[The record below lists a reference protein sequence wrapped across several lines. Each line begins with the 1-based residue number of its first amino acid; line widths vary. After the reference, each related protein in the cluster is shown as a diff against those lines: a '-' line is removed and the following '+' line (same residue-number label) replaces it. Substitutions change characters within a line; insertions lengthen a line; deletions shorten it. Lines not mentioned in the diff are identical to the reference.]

1 MLKENDVAPDFSLP
15 RLASGKEQFYSNDG
29 RLIFLVF
36 YKFSCPTCQ
45 LALPYINKI
54 YEAHGNDVRFF
65 AIAQDNAEKTEQFA
79 KDYALT
85 LPLLLD
91 ETPYP
96 VSRKYQLVSV
106 PSIFLINP
114 DHTIRFAGEGFVKQE
129 LLNLA
134 DVIAEKAGKE
144 QVEIFGNDPVPEFKP
159 G

>member
-1 MLKENDVAPDFSLP
+1 MLNTNDIAPDFNLP
-15 RLASGKEQFYSNDG
+15 RLASGKDQLYSDDG
-29 RLIFLVF
+29 RLTFLVF

-54 YEAHGNDVRFF
+54 YEAYANDVRFF

-79 KDYALT
+79 KDYGLT

-96 VSRKYQLVSV
+96 VSRQYQLVSV
-106 PSIFLINP
+106 PTIFLINP
-114 DHTIRFAGEGFVKQE
+114 DHTIRYSGEGFVKQE

-134 DVIAEKAGKE
+134 DVIAEKTGKPQIE
-144 QVEIFGNDPVPEFKP
+144 LFGSEPVPEFKP

>member
-1 MLKENDVAPDFSLP
+1 MLNTNDIAPDFTLP
-15 RLASGKEQFYSNDG
+15 RLATGNEQLYSNDG
-29 RLIFLVF
+29 RLTFLVF

-45 LALPYINKI
+45 LTLPYINKI
-54 YEAHGNDVRFF
+54 YEAYGKDVRFI

-79 KDYALT
+79 KDYGLT

-96 VSRKYQLVSV
+96 VSRQYQLVSV

-114 DHTIRFAGEGFVKQE
+114 DHTIRYSGEGFVKQE
-129 LLNLA
+129 LMNLA
-134 DVIAEKAGKE
+134 DVIAEKTGKPQIE
-144 QVEIFGNDPVPEFKP
+144 LFGSESVPEFKP